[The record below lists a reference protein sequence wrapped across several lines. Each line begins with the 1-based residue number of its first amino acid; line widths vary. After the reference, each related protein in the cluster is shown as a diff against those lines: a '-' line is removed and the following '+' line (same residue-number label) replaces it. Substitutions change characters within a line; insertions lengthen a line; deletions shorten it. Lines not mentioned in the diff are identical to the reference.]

1 MPPSLYVFQEKP
13 IYFETEGNIKLKY
26 ETGFKNENLQHL
38 LIKTFKNCDE
48 IIRKDQLPYPELF
61 FENYLYRLQE
71 KIKKINDTISQLEI
85 DEERGNEEV
94 KKIIPE
100 KYLSIIKDRSEKWII
115 TLSPK
120 REKRQIGQIGT
131 INTNKGEYRKIKD
144 LIKAHKG
151 ELRTCPQDINVI
163 TNQNKPCVL
172 KIIRLIKNPG
182 RDNLGILKDL
192 LIKALTQ
199 GNIFNILN
207 LQSFYARF
215 EVDQSKTAPAKIKPE
230 HIINILN
237 NREWGYQQTGDVMT
251 SNRINPKVELD
262 RTMKSLDNTA
272 VNQLFRKFGE
282 VLKNSMD
289 TYEEIAERL
298 DKTTEAMN
306 KKLEQIEKLGW
317 MESGITAEDMKR
329 LAQLDLEAWRHDR
342 EQEIK
347 TSKIDIMNEIQKIQ
361 LQEKETQQDLQKLER
376 QVEIQKIMTNDQKL
390 KIEEIII
397 EQNEYNKMDNVTK
410 LQINE
415 DIEKRIISCENEMG
429 SMKNKILEN
438 DRKIE
443 QVQGNNLQLKSEYET
458 KEIEMTRLNEMVK
471 ILTEETE
478 RIGVDTLNL
487 HNKETQLM
495 KIWNEKDEKIEHKI
509 SNMIEAVED
518 LKTVIHRIETNEKS
532 LRNDLNDYER
542 RMETQ
547 RGQIAENTKKHYN
560 SGIEGIQL
568 QEKINLLNQN
578 MGNIEAEL
586 TNLQRIVE
594 EKREIEKKMEENE
607 RLKEM
612 KIQENKVITLAI
624 EEIQTKQEVM
634 EKNQEGQIYSINQ
647 RLDQQDR
654 QLEKLS
660 EETDKIGKL
669 QTTQGLIRTQ
679 LSEITTEM
687 FFNNITYELQTLRGM
702 NQWQTYINMENDI
715 KLLEESQE
723 LERKNNL
730 ILQGIDLLEE
740 IEKKY
745 DQLENLMRSNI
756 YEPHKQII
764 GTKRDEMNNY
774 IIEVANLIKQK
785 GVTGE
790 LKPIEYCQ
798 SGACFTIKTRN
809 TYVGNLDLTWVSPL
823 KECRDENTHY
833 ICNKK
838 VRQYSCLKLHEDGC
852 DYNYYTKNTPNEA
865 ILSQYQRIVYRGED
879 LYVLSSQNKLPQNLT
894 GEQLIQ
900 NRNTTEIHMKKYLG
914 ATREIKEYILYQ
926 KIYRQLKKLHEL
938 TGLYMNFALL
948 CLIFIC
954 FIYLNRKINTVL
966 KKQRIAIRRER
977 PDNTYLLRQ
986 LRAL

>member
-1 MPPSLYVFQEKP
+1 MPPALYVFQEKP
-13 IYFETEGNIKLKY
+13 IFIETEGSIKLKY
-26 ETGFKNENLQHL
+26 ETGFMNENLQHL

-48 IIRKDQLPYPELF
+48 IIRKNQLPYPELF

-71 KIKKINDTISQLEI
+71 KIRKINDTISQLEI

-94 KKIIPE
+94 IKIIPE
-100 KYLSIIKDRSEKWII
+100 KYLSIIKDRSENWII
-115 TLSPK
+115 TIPSK
-120 REKRQIGQIGT
+120 REKRQTGQIGT
-131 INTNKGEYRKIKD
+131 INTNKGEYRKVKD

-182 RDNLGILKDL
+182 RDNLGIIKEL

-251 SNRINPKVELD
+251 SNSINPKIELV

-317 MESGITAEDMKR
+317 IESGITAEEMKR
-329 LAQLDLEAWRHDR
+329 LTQLDLDGWRHDR

-347 TSKIDIMNEIQKIQ
+347 TSKNDIMNEIQKMQ
-361 LQEKETQQDLQKLER
+361 LQEKETQQDLQKLEK
-376 QVEIQKIMTNDQKL
+376 QVEIQKIRTNDQKL
-390 KIEEIII
+390 KIDEIII
-397 EQNEYNKMDNVTK
+397 EQNEYNKMENMTK
-410 LQINE
+410 LHIDE
-415 DIEKRIISCENEMG
+415 DMKTRIMSCETEMG
-429 SMKNKILEN
+429 SMKSKILEN
-438 DRKIE
+438 DKKIE
-443 QVQGNNLQLKSEYET
+443 KVQDHNLQLKNEYET
-458 KEIEMTRLNEMVK
+458 KDIEMTKLNEMVK

-487 HNKETQLM
+487 HNKEAQLM
-495 KIWNEKDEKIEHKI
+495 SIWNEKDEKMENKI

-518 LKTVIHRIETNEKS
+518 LKTVIRRTEENEKL

-542 RMETQ
+542 RMETH

-560 SGIEGIQL
+560 SNIEEIQL
-568 QEKINLLNQN
+568 QEKINLINQN
-578 MGNIEAEL
+578 MGNIETEL
-586 TNLQRIVE
+586 TNLQRIIE
-594 EKREIEKKMEENE
+594 EKREIERKIEENE
-607 RLKEM
+607 KLKEI
-612 KIQENKVITLAI
+612 KTQENKVISLAI
-624 EEIQTKQEVM
+624 KEIQTKQEIM
-634 EKNQEGQIYSINQ
+634 EKNQEGRIYGINQ
-647 RLDQQDR
+647 RLDQQDK
-654 QLEKLS
+654 QLVKLS
-660 EETDKIGKL
+660 EEADKIGKL

-687 FFNNITYELQTLRGM
+687 FFNNITYEIQTLRGM
-702 NQWQTYINMENDI
+702 NQWQTYTNMENDI
-715 KLLEESQE
+715 KLLEERQE
-723 LERKNNL
+723 FERKNNL
-730 ILQGIDLLEE
+730 ILQGIDLFEE

-745 DQLENLMRSNI
+745 EQLENLMRSNV
-756 YEPHKQII
+756 YEPNKQII
-764 GTKRDEMNNY
+764 GRKRDEMNNY
-774 IIEVANLIKQK
+774 IIKVTNLIKQK

-798 SGACFTIKTRN
+798 RGACFTIKTRN
-809 TYVGNLDLTWVSPL
+809 TYVGNLDLTWVSTL
-823 KECRDENTHY
+823 KECRDENTY
-833 ICNKK
+833 FICNRND
-838 VRQYSCLKLHEDGC
+838 RQY
-852 DYNYYTKNTPNEA
+852 
-865 ILSQYQRIVYRGED
+865 
-879 LYVLSSQNKLPQNLT
+879 
-894 GEQLIQ
+894 
-900 NRNTTEIHMKKYLG
+900 
-914 ATREIKEYILYQ
+914 
-926 KIYRQLKKLHEL
+926 
-938 TGLYMNFALL
+938 F
-948 CLIFIC
+948 
-954 FIYLNRKINTVL
+954 
-966 KKQRIAIRRER
+966 
-977 PDNTYLLRQ
+977 DNDR
-986 LRAL
+986 